1 MATTTTSTVVAFVL
15 GAAAGTGGTIAAT
28 TYSGET
34 PPNVV
39 CGYDAAVDAIMCK
52 VDPVAT
58 TEAAPVPV
66 NQ

>member
-28 TYSGET
+28 YSGDAS
-34 PPNVV
+34 PNVV
-39 CGYDAAVDAIMCK
+39 CEYDAAVDAIMCK
-52 VDPVAT
+52 VAPIAT